1 MTDEEFNDLEFD
13 EACIIDRRNFFQFYW
28 GYLQEEE
35 LILNTFIKKSFLELK
50 SIRIIIF
57 ITGIA
62 VDFALNALFYT
73 DSLITTKYKNGGA
86 LDFIISFPKTL
97 YSYIIGF
104 IVGFLSKSLAN
115 EKKDVTSLIQNEKN
129 KVEFNIMARTIL
141 RKLQRKLVL
150 YFIIN
155 FMIILFFWY
164 YTTAFCAVYSQT
176 QMEWLKDG
184 LTSFGISLGLP
195 FVICLVFATMR
206 SLALKYSIKSM
217 FKILKFLNY
226 II

>member
-104 IVGFLSKSLAN
+104 IVGFLLKSLSN
-115 EKKDVTSLIQNEKN
+115 EKKDLTSLIQNEKN
-129 KVEFNIMARTIL
+129 KVEFNIMART
-141 RKLQRKLVL
+141 
-150 YFIIN
+150 
-155 FMIILFFWY
+155 
-164 YTTAFCAVYSQT
+164 
-176 QMEWLKDG
+176 
-184 LTSFGISLGLP
+184 LTL
-195 FVICLVFATMR
+195 
-206 SLALKYSIKSM
+206 
-217 FKILKFLNY
+217 
-226 II
+226 

>member
-104 IVGFLSKSLAN
+104 IVGFLLKSLSN
-115 EKKDVTSLIQNEKN
+115 EIKTL
-129 KVEFNIMARTIL
+129 L
-141 RKLQRKLVL
+141 R
-150 YFIIN
+150 
-155 FMIILFFWY
+155 
-164 YTTAFCAVYSQT
+164 
-176 QMEWLKDG
+176 
-184 LTSFGISLGLP
+184 
-195 FVICLVFATMR
+195 
-206 SLALKYSIKSM
+206 
-217 FKILKFLNY
+217 
-226 II
+226 